1 MLSDGPYMSLR
12 MTRARL
18 CLPLMLPR
26 SLVKRLALLATLLLV
41 VALPALAEAQTTT
54 GVTVT
59 VINATS
65 LPRLDANLQAVAKR
79 SSSLNPEGVNLQDCR
94 DNQFISFP
102 LSIAGTGNLI
112 GEIWAT
118 DTGAACSDALQRN
131 GAGVAQCWKIASA
144 RFVITPTQ
152 TVNINVKEMIKGL
165 GDQSA
170 ITDAFG
176 CRQINLSTIDVWF
189 LPLSGSVVSGAAADI
204 PIKVSTLGPQPLSGV
219 RALPGDTRISVAW
232 DSVGEGGA
240 ADVLGVN
247 AYCDANPTPATTIS
261 DGGTADVCT
270 TVDADVDAD
279 AADTPEPTCTTVVTP
294 AGTVVGDPIPQPPNM
309 DSNGKLC
316 ATAAFTPAS
325 GKTITPD
332 RAFNDKYLCGSVTGT
347 GNTVVVSG
355 VGGGALSNGKT
366 YAVAVAATDSF
377 GNVGQLSAP
386 ICQYPEATS
395 DFWRDYRN
403 SGGQSG
409 GGFCSV
415 EGPGLPVGSF
425 AAIGMGIVVGA
436 SAWRRRRRDRRAGGA
451 GGARGRSV
459 R

>member
-1 MLSDGPYMSLR
+1 
-12 MTRARL
+12 
-18 CLPLMLPR
+18 
-26 SLVKRLALLATLLLV
+26 
-41 VALPALAEAQTTT
+41 
-54 GVTVT
+54 
-59 VINATS
+59 
-65 LPRLDANLQAVAKR
+65 
-79 SSSLNPEGVNLQDCR
+79 
-94 DNQFISFP
+94 
-102 LSIAGTGNLI
+102 
-112 GEIWAT
+112 
-118 DTGAACSDALQRN
+118 
-131 GAGVAQCWKIASA
+131 
-144 RFVITPTQ
+144 
-152 TVNINVKEMIKGL
+152 
-165 GDQSA
+165 
-170 ITDAFG
+170 
-176 CRQINLSTIDVWF
+176 
-189 LPLSGSVVSGAAADI
+189 
-204 PIKVSTLGPQPLSGV
+204 
-219 RALPGDTRISVAW
+219 
-232 DSVGEGGA
+232 
-240 ADVLGVN
+240 
-247 AYCDANPTPATTIS
+247 
-261 DGGTADVCT
+261 VCT

-294 AGTVVGDPIPQPPNM
+294 AGTTAGAAIPQPPNM

-347 GNTVVVSG
+347 GNTVVINASPAN
-355 VGGGALSNGKT
+355 GGGSTALSNGKT

-409 GGFCSV
+409 GSFCAV

-425 AAIGMGIVVGA
+425 TALGMGLAVGA
-436 SAWRRRRRDRRAGGA
+436 SAWRRRKRDRRAGGA

>member
-1 MLSDGPYMSLR
+1 
-12 MTRARL
+12 
-18 CLPLMLPR
+18 MLPR
-26 SLVKRLALLATLLLV
+26 SLVKRLALLASLLLV
-41 VALPALAEAQTTT
+41 VAVPALAEAQTS
-54 GVTVT
+54 GVAVT

-65 LPRLDANLQAVAKR
+65 LPRLDANLQPVGKR
-79 SSSLNPEGVNLQDCR
+79 DASLNPEGVSLQDCR
-94 DNQFISFP
+94 DNQYISFP
-102 LSIAGTGNLI
+102 LSIAGIGNLI

-131 GAGVAQCWKIASA
+131 GAGVAQCWKIASS
-144 RFVITPTQ
+144 RFIITPTQ

-170 ITDAFG
+170 ITDSFG

-189 LPLSGSVVSGAAADI
+189 LPLSGSVVSGTAADI

-219 RALPGDTRISVAW
+219 RALPGDTRISLAW

-316 ATAAFTPAS
+316 ATASFTPPS

-347 GNTVVVSG
+347 GNTLVISG
-355 VGGGALSNGKT
+355 SPADGGGSTPLANVKT

-403 SGGQSG
+403 SGGPSG

-425 AAIGMGIVVGA
+425 AAIGMSIVVGA
-436 SAWRRRRRDRRAGGA
+436 SAWRRKRRDRRAGG
-451 GGARGRSV
+451 RSV